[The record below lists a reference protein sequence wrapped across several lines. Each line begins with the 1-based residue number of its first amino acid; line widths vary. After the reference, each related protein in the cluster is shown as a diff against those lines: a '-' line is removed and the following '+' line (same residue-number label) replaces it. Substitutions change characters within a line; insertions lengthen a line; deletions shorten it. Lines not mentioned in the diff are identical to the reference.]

1 MSRNCKDLITRLAL
15 APYRDTGLT
24 VLMKIG
30 TGGQFRPS
38 RNGENIMTL
47 ENTGNRPDFTL
58 PVFVPQTPGN
68 SWKLVNLSPIAKQKK
83 NGNGRTAENRDM
95 SMAGLAK
102 GDWAWNSDRLV
113 PAAAEFDADGNPT
126 GLVKFNMDADET
138 GEFSAQ
144 FRPATKASPVSEFRI
159 RAFGQSSAAEGLKFA
174 EPFYPGV
181 ECDRE
186 ILEAQSKIQKAQSD
200 LEKMKQALEE
210 KMAALQAMN
219 EDMTEKLGL

>member
-1 MSRNCKDLITRLAL
+1 
-15 APYRDTGLT
+15 
-24 VLMKIG
+24 
-30 TGGQFRPS
+30 
-38 RNGENIMTL
+38 MTT
-47 ENTGNRPDFTL
+47 NT
-58 PVFVPQTPGN
+58 
-68 SWKLVNLSPIAKQKK
+68 WKLVNLTPVAKQKK

-102 GDWAWNSDRLV
+102 GDWAWKSDRLI
-113 PAAAEFDADGNPT
+113 PAAAEFEADGNRT
-126 GLVKFNMDADET
+126 GLVRFNMEKLIES
-138 GEFSAQ
+138 GEFSAE
-144 FRPATKASPVSEFRI
+144 FRAATKSNPVSEFRV
-159 RAFGQSSAAEGLKFA
+159 RAFGVSSAAEGLKFA

-219 EDMTEKLGL
+219 EDMTAKLGL